1 MTSLFEF
8 VSHIIQQNSGLLF
21 TVSLDI
27 DSLFTNIP
35 IDETR
40 NICIELLF
48 KENNIISVL
57 NNKQMFGRGWT
68 NLKE

>member
-8 VSHIIQQNSGLLF
+8 VSHIIQQNSVLLF

-35 IDETR
+35 VDETR
-40 NICIELLF
+40 NVCIELLF

-57 NNKQMFGRGWT
+57 NNKQMFERGPT

>member
-8 VSHIIQQNSGLLF
+8 VSHIIQQNSVLLF

-35 IDETR
+35 VDETR
-40 NICIELLF
+40 NVCIELLF

-57 NNKQMFGRGWT
+57 NNKQMFETGST

>member
-57 NNKQMFGRGWT
+57 NNKQMFERGST

>member
-1 MTSLFEF
+1 MTRLFEF
-8 VSHIIQQNSGLLF
+8 VSHIIRQNSGLLF